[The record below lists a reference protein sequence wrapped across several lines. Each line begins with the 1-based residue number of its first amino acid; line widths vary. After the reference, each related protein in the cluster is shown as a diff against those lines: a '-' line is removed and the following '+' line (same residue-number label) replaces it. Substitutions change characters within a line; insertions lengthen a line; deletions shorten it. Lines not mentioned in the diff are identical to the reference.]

1 MDRQDR
7 RQGVLNIL
15 QNIRRLEPLR
25 IKDTLFY
32 GLPEMRQ
39 ERQDTAFSFSKR
51 LNTATAIMVMSR
63 PANGAFA
70 FAAVWLGA
78 FVGRGDL
85 YYYDPKLLAFSSATA
100 LILSAGNGINDIFDL
115 QIDTINRPA
124 RPLPS
129 GRVSVKNAAITFTIM
144 MGVGV
149 ALAFAAGM
157 ILGFVATFAGL
168 TLFLYSIKLKAV
180 PLLGN
185 IVVGLL
191 TSLTFLSGGM
201 IAGAMRNAA
210 VPAIFA
216 FLFTVSRELFKDIQ
230 DMPGDRASGI
240 GTAPLVW
247 GIKPAWNLASAF
259 LAAGILYSPIPWLIN
274 GYNLI
279 YLGIMLAGVD
289 IVLIYG
295 LVTLGKTPH
304 PENAGKMQ
312 QILKYDILIGFT
324 AIFLG
329 KPSI

>member
-1 MDRQDR
+1 M
-7 RQGVLNIL
+7 
-15 QNIRRLEPLR
+15 
-25 IKDTLFY
+25 
-32 GLPEMRQ
+32 
-39 ERQDTAFSFSKR
+39 AFSLNKR
-51 LNTATAIMVMSR
+51 IGMVSAIIQMAR
-63 PANGAFA
+63 PANGILAFT
-70 FAAVWLGA
+70 AVWLGA
-78 FVGRGDL
+78 FVGGGYFLDHA
-85 YYYDPKLLAFSSATA
+85 PALLTFSMATV

-115 QIDTINRPA
+115 RIDLVNRPD
-124 RPLPS
+124 RPLPAGKMS
-129 GRVSVKNAAITFTIM
+129 LKIAAAIFTIM
-144 MGVGV
+144 MVVGIV
-149 ALAFAAGM
+149 LASAAGLFPAL
-157 ILGFVATFAGL
+157 IAIFAGL